1 MTPARVHDKMSLTV
15 GNKPAE
21 RKESAMHKVGDTVYK
36 SDGRQFNGGQIVR
49 IIGNKAMVNFN
60 GFVTTV
66 LTKHLITKAQIR
78 KARV

>member
-1 MTPARVHDKMSLTV
+1 
-15 GNKPAE
+15 
-21 RKESAMHKVGDTVYK
+21 MHKVGDTVYK

-49 IIGNKAMVNFN
+49 HIGNKAMVNFN

-78 KARV
+78 KNRV